1 MQSSKGNSFAYV
13 CMVEGTVQVLA
24 LHGDHDL
31 LLAPYNVSLRIYEE
45 LGIEMIFP
53 TLIKYI

>member
-1 MQSSKGNSFAYV
+1 MAKETALPT
-13 CMVEGTVQVLA
+13 CAWWKEAVQVLA

-31 LLAPYNVSLRIYEE
+31 LLAPYNVSLRVYEE
-45 LGIEMIFP
+45 LGIEMVFP

>member
-1 MQSSKGNSFAYV
+1 MAKEIALPA
-13 CMVEGTVQVLA
+13 CAWWKEAVQVLA

-31 LLAPYNVSLRIYEE
+31 LLALCNICLTMYEE
-45 LGIEMIFP
+45 MGIEIIFP

>member
-1 MQSSKGNSFAYV
+1 MGKKIALPTCTWWKEV
-13 CMVEGTVQVLA
+13 VQVLA

-31 LLAPYNVSLRIYEE
+31 LLALCNVSLRMYEE

-53 TLIKYI
+53 TLIK